1 MYAERA
7 SRLPGAVLWSR
18 VLNGPA
24 PDGGAEAEPARL
36 TPGTEA
42 GAAHLGEPVFVRG
55 AEAGREGLAER
66 ASAPGAEAMAAFV
79 RGIEGEGPARDDP
92 PAARHASV
100 TARDAV
106 LPDGCMDLLWTR
118 GRLLVAGPDTRPHI
132 PDGVP
137 GGWAGVR
144 FYPGTA
150 PAYLGVPA
158 DELRDRRVELTE
170 LWPAAEVRRLTARID
185 AAADPVAALEEL
197 ALRRAAGAEPPDPL
211 LREVVAALDAGRPVA
226 ETADRLGLGAR
237 RLHRRSL
244 AAFGYGPKTLAR
256 VLRLQRALA
265 LARDGVPFAETALR
279 AGFADQAH
287 LARDV
292 RELAGAPLG
301 ELVGQR

>member
-18 VLNGPA
+18 VLSGPVT
-24 PDGGAEAEPARL
+24 DGGAEAPARL
-36 TPGTEA
+36 TPGTRA
-42 GAAHLGEPVFVRG
+42 PAARRDPE
-55 AEAGREGLAER
+55 
-66 ASAPGAEAMAAFV
+66 
-79 RGIEGEGPARDDP
+79 PARD
-92 PAARHASV
+92 RSG

-106 LPDGCMDLLWTR
+106 LPDGCMDLLWSE
-118 GRLLVAGPDTRPHI
+118 GRLLVAGPDTRPHT
-132 PDGVP
+132 PEAAP

-158 DELRDRRVELTE
+158 SELRDRRVELTD
-170 LWPAAEVRRLTARID
+170 LWPAAEVRRFTARID
-185 AAADPVAALEEL
+185 TAADPVEALEEV
-197 ALRRAAGAEPPDPL
+197 ALLRAAEAGPPDPL
-211 LREVVAALDAGRPVA
+211 LRHVVAALEAGRPVA

-237 RLHRRSL
+237 QLHRRSL

-265 LARDGVPFAETALR
+265 LARDGVPFTETALR

-292 RELAGAPLG
+292 RELAGVTLG
-301 ELVGQR
+301 ELVGHR